1 MDIDD
6 IRSAARVDAAAPSP
20 VLNLRQLTERIE
32 KLHSL
37 LREQQSR
44 IDSLEA
50 NLAGHEKL
58 LGEIGAYETVNY
70 ETVNYETVSSDR

>member
-1 MDIDD
+1 MDIEN
-6 IRSAARVDAAAPSP
+6 IRAVELAQPGP
-20 VLNLRQLTERIE
+20 VLNLRELTHQIE
-32 KLHSL
+32 KLKHL

-70 ETVNYETVSSDR
+70 ETVSSDR